1 MGLRAFEAQF
11 QQAPLPDGGGLIDL
25 SKFPRHTG
33 APKTSDAK
41 ILKVDA
47 ATGSDTGSYSAI
59 LGGRISNG
67 RLCVTYIF
75 RKRMPLPEL
84 FGHVIALVETNKV
97 DHVVVE
103 RASSGTALLELLWE
117 RYGHTKRCESF
128 LQFLHPVKPT
138 NAKTVRM
145 EKAMIEV
152 KAGRVYLR
160 VSDPR
165 LDEFEHE
172 LLAFPNDKNDD
183 YIDAL
188 SQLVRFFYW
197 FMNLPACRMH
207 RGIPP
212 H

>member
-1 MGLRAFEAQF
+1 
-11 QQAPLPDGGGLIDL
+11 
-25 SKFPRHTG
+25 
-33 APKTSDAK
+33 
-41 ILKVDA
+41 
-47 ATGSDTGSYSAI
+47 
-59 LGGRISNG
+59 
-67 RLCVTYIF
+67 
-75 RKRMPLPEL
+75 MPLPEL
-84 FGHVIALVETNKV
+84 FCHVIALVETNKV

-138 NAKTVRM
+138 NAKTFRM
-145 EKAMIEV
+145 EKAMIEIE
-152 KAGRVYLR
+152 AGRVYLP

-188 SQLVRFFYW
+188 
-197 FMNLPACRMH
+197 
-207 RGIPP
+207 
-212 H
+212 